1 MTDEKFALL
10 RTHRN
15 NISRYRRLLKT
26 KLTEFERQFIER
38 RLSEERSAMERLAAS
53 VFPLAFKIPMKAAK
67 ETLWKLAIA
76 DRTRPTRFRQANED

>member
-1 MTDEKFALL
+1 MTTMTDEKFALL

-38 RLSEERSAMERLAAS
+38 RLSEERSAMQRLAS
-53 VFPLAFKIPMKAAK
+53 STFPLTFGITTKVTEGVPM
-67 ETLWKLAIA
+67 ETVSG
-76 DRTRPTRFRQANED
+76 RG

>member
-26 KLTEFERQFIER
+26 KLTEFERQFIEM
-38 RLSEERSAMERLAAS
+38 RLSEERSAMERLAS
-53 VFPLAFKIPMKAAK
+53 STFPLTFGIPTKVMEAVAM
-67 ETLWKLAIA
+67 ETVSGHG
-76 DRTRPTRFRQANED
+76 

>member
-1 MTDEKFALL
+1 MIDEKFALL

-38 RLSEERSAMERLAAS
+38 RLSEERSAMERLAS
-53 VFPLAFKIPMKAAK
+53 STLPLAFRIPTKAVGRCL
-67 ETLWKLAIA
+67 TGNVSG
-76 DRTRPTRFRQANED
+76 Q

>member
-1 MTDEKFALL
+1 MSDEKFALL

-38 RLSEERSAMERLAAS
+38 RLSEERSAMERIAS
-53 VFPLAFKIPMKAAK
+53 CTFPLTFEIPMKGGQGAP
-67 ETLWKLAIA
+67 L
-76 DRTRPTRFRQANED
+76 RP